1 MAIEVA
7 PVSWEGVLSTNE
19 GDLGK
24 ESEETLDA
32 LFVFLLTNTLNK
44 GNQLAK
50 DSENLLKILRVTQAV
65 FKVTSALL

>member
-19 GDLGK
+19 SDLGK